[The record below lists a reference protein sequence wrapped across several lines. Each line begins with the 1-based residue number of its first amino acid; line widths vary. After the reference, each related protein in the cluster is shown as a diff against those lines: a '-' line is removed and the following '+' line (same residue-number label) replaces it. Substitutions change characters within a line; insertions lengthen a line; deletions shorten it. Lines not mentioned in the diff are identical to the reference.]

1 MTQSRFILV
10 ALAVVIGLGV
20 SVAAKTKFS
29 SVWKAPDAATFSFA
43 GKKVAALVIDKDDSL
58 RVAGEEALVREL
70 DARGMKGVASYR
82 MVPKEELQS
91 ADKARVWFE
100 RAGVEGVV
108 AFRVVNDD
116 RRTTYV
122 PATWTSTYYTSLWG
136 YYGYGWGAVY
146 DPGYVRDTRIV
157 SLETLIF
164 SVPKNTL
171 MWAGLSETENPK
183 DGAEGGDRSRERGRE
198 GNAEAGPREAAAE
211 IARQAIEAPRAR
223 RSTDPRS
230 DCRRR

>member
-1 MTQSRFILV
+1 MRQYRLV
-10 ALAVVIGLGV
+10 LLGIAVAAALSV
-20 SVAAKTKFS
+20 SLAAKTKFS
-29 SVWKAPDAATFSFA
+29 SVWQSPDAATISFA

-70 DARGMKGVASYR
+70 NARGMNGVASYR
-82 MVPKEELQS
+82 MMPKEL
-91 ADKARVWFE
+91 ARDPVQAKTWYE
-100 RAGVEGVV
+100 KAGVEGVV

-116 RRTTYV
+116 RRRTYV

-146 DPGYVRDTRIV
+146 DPGYVRDQRIV

-171 MWAGLSETENPK
+171 VWAGLSETENPK
-183 DGAEGGDRSRERGRE
+183 DGQRVVTEVVK
-198 GNAEAGPREAAAE
+198 EAVSEMRKQGLAKK
-211 IARQAIEAPRAR
+211 
-223 RSTDPRS
+223 
-230 DCRRR
+230 

>member
-1 MTQSRFILV
+1 MSKTRFILT

-20 SVAAKTKFS
+20 SLAAKTKFS
-29 SVWKAPDAATFSFA
+29 SVWKAPDAGTMSFA

-70 DARGMKGVASYR
+70 ESRGMKGVASYR

-91 ADKARVWFE
+91 ADKARVWYE

-116 RRTTYV
+116 RRRTYV

-146 DPGYVRDTRIV
+146 DPGYVRDQRVV
-157 SLETLIF
+157 SLETLVF

-171 MWAGLSETENPK
+171 VWAGLSETENPK
-183 DGAEGGDRSRERGRE
+183 DGAKVVTEVVK
-198 GNAEAGPREAAAE
+198 EAVKEMQKQGLAKQLPK
-211 IARQAIEAPRAR
+211 
-223 RSTDPRS
+223 
-230 DCRRR
+230 

>member
-1 MTQSRFILV
+1 M
-10 ALAVVIGLGV
+10 

-29 SVWKAPDAATFSFA
+29 SVWKAPDAATVSFA

-82 MVPKEELQS
+82 MVPKEELQERGQG
-91 ADKARVWFE
+91 ARLVR

-116 RRTTYV
+116 RRRTYV

-136 YYGYGWGAVY
+136 YYGYGWGACLR
-146 DPGYVRDTRIV
+146 PGLCARH
-157 SLETLIF
+157 SASF
-164 SVPKNTL
+164 
-171 MWAGLSETENPK
+171 
-183 DGAEGGDRSRERGRE
+183 RSRR
-198 GNAEAGPREAAAE
+198 
-211 IARQAIEAPRAR
+211 
-223 RSTDPRS
+223 
-230 DCRRR
+230 